1 MAEIVNMKGEG
12 TFLKDVVKAVKSA
25 AKKAMKLFGKKK
37 KKKRRRNASGKSEYT
52 VGIPKSIS
60 RKLRRQ
66 KKY

>member
-1 MAEIVNMKGEG
+1 MAKIVNMKGKG
-12 TFLKDVVKAVKSA
+12 TFVKDVVKAVKSA
-25 AKKAMKLFGKKK
+25 TKKARKLFRKST
-37 KKKRRRNASGKSEYT
+37 KKRRRNSGGKSEYT